1 MFEGLSANH
10 TFLTI
15 VITFLYDKTL
25 ESCVSESTEADSL
38 NVTWNIYLLQAKA
51 PLSIVSTVSGKMTL
65 LDFCKGRNSYRLYT
79 LLLAFLLYRAEGS
92 ERMHTYPHLLRK

>member
-38 NVTWNIYLLQAKA
+38 NVTWNIYLLNSAASKGTVVDCFHSLWQDDSVRLLQRAKLIS
-51 PLSIVSTVSGKMTL
+51 PIYFTPCISTL
-65 LDFCKGRNSYRLYT
+65 
-79 LLLAFLLYRAEGS
+79 
-92 ERMHTYPHLLRK
+92 